1 MAIHN
6 WDYAP
11 EALEVQVSEL
21 LLATADRSDEL
32 VDENVRL
39 VLQELRQH
47 LNMEVIFVSEIRN
60 GQRMFQHV
68 DTAPGKEL
76 IATGG
81 GGPWKSRFASA
92 CSTAFCPVWS
102 RMRPAT
108 RPLPS
113 CLQLLFAWAPI

>member
-39 VLQELRQH
+39 VLQELRQG
-47 LNMEVIFVSEIRN
+47 LPSV
-60 GQRMFQHV
+60 QHV
-68 DTAPGKEL
+68 T
-76 IATGG
+76 
-81 GGPWKSRFASA
+81 KS
-92 CSTAFCPVWS
+92 TS
-102 RMRPAT
+102 R
-108 RPLPS
+108 
-113 CLQLLFAWAPI
+113 

>member
-47 LNMEVIFVSEIRN
+47 LKLQDQQGEH
-60 GQRMFQHV
+60 Q
-68 DTAPGKEL
+68 
-76 IATGG
+76 
-81 GGPWKSRFASA
+81 
-92 CSTAFCPVWS
+92 
-102 RMRPAT
+102 T
-108 RPLPS
+108 REY
-113 CLQLLFAWAPI
+113 C

>member
-1 MAIHN
+1 
-6 WDYAP
+6 
-11 EALEVQVSEL
+11 L

-68 DTAPGKEL
+68 DTPRQGIDCYWRRRPSGRVVLPVRARRRS
-76 IATGG
+76 ARS
-81 GGPWKSRFASA
+81 GP
-92 CSTAFCPVWS
+92 
-102 RMRPAT
+102 
-108 RPLPS
+108 
-113 CLQLLFAWAPI
+113 